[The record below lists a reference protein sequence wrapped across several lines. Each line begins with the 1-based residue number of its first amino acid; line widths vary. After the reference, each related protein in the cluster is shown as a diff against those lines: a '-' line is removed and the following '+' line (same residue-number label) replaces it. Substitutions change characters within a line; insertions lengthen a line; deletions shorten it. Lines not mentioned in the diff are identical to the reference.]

1 VFARLATVSGVGEA
15 KSESTAAARLLEGK
29 QGLSDAAY
37 AAFLKEHARP
47 MGAAIA
53 KFVHGDPAHDP
64 FGLMA
69 AQERLQKSV
78 GEKDPRFAA
87 TPHLALLE
95 RVDAAQ
101 TKRVLD
107 RGNPA
112 DIIGMVRWQKD
123 VYSNVPALAQ
133 MPGAAELVKESQSY
147 IEGYAGTP
155 EDAKEYAALL
165 AKSQKLFQATA
176 AAVKK
181 DGIDEGPALAAL
193 DRQRKGGDTAALQ
206 KAHHEFLLALEPLR
220 SSGDA
225 TSSESSNDA
234 KASNLGD
241 VHEIGG
247 AAGA

>member
-1 VFARLATVSGVGEA
+1 
-15 KSESTAAARLLEGK
+15 
-29 QGLSDAAY
+29 
-37 AAFLKEHARP
+37 

-53 KFVHGDPAHDP
+53 KFVRANKNDDA
-64 FGLMA
+64 FGLVP
-69 AQERLQKSV
+69 AQRQLEETLR
-78 GEKDPRFAA
+78 EKDPGIAA
-87 TPHLALLE
+87 TAHLALLE
-95 RVDAAQ
+95 RLDTAQ
-101 TKRVLD
+101 TKAALA

-133 MPGAAELVKESQSY
+133 LPGAAELVKESQSY
-147 IEGYAGTP
+147 VEGYAGTP
-155 EDAKEYAALL
+155 EDAKDYAALL

-220 SSGDA
+220 GSGDSA
-225 TSSESSNDA
+225 QQR
-234 KASNLGD
+234 KP
-241 VHEIGG
+241 
-247 AAGA
+247 